1 MITKEQFKTCA
12 RTYFPDC
19 IFEKGK
25 NSRYEYDIL
34 KFKHGPFDIK
44 FVDCSVIIQRGNYF
58 RHYPYICLC
67 EEHLC
72 NVLNKIKNFP
82 NWSRSEN

>member
-12 RTYFPDC
+12 RAFFPDC

-34 KFKHGPFDIK
+34 KFEHKPFKIK
-44 FVDCSVIIQRGNYF
+44 FIDCIVIVRCGDSHF
-58 RHYPYICLC
+58 ICLN

-72 NVLNKIKNFP
+72 SVLNKVKNFP
-82 NWSRSEN
+82 NRSRREN

>member
-1 MITKEQFKTCA
+1 MITESQFKTCA
-12 RTYFPDC
+12 RAFFPDC

-25 NSRYEYDIL
+25 SSTYDYNII
-34 KFKHGPFDIK
+34 KFNRSPFVIK

-58 RHYPYICLC
+58 SHYPYICCC

-72 NVLNKIKNFP
+72 SLLKKIKNYP
-82 NWSRSEN
+82 NWSRK

>member
-1 MITKEQFKTCA
+1 MITESQFKTCA
-12 RTYFPDC
+12 RAFFPDC

-25 NSRYEYDIL
+25 NSNYDYNII
-34 KFKHGPFDIK
+34 KFNRGPFIIK

-58 RHYPYICLC
+58 SHYPYICCC

-72 NVLNKIKNFP
+72 SLLKKIKNYP
-82 NWSRSEN
+82 NWSRK

>member
-12 RTYFPDC
+12 RAFFPDC

-34 KFKHGPFDIK
+34 KFEHKPFKIE
-44 FVDCSVIIQRGNYF
+44 FIDCVAIVRRGIGHF
-58 RHYPYICLC
+58 SYPYVCLC

-72 NVLNKIKNFP
+72 SVLNKVKNFP